1 MVRKG
6 DSLARAKIQSPGCT
20 HTYTHREFHAALGE
34 RVEVVAAVR
43 AVAGVLKVGG
53 TRLTVGCWKA
63 GV

>member
-6 DSLARAKIQSPGCT
+6 DSLAQAKIQSPGY
-20 HTYTHREFHAALGE
+20 TYTYREFHAALGE

-43 AVAGVLKVGG
+43 EVAGVLKVGG